1 MTWQFANEFA
11 IVWAHKDRLLE
22 GFANT
27 VWLCLLAT
35 VMALVIAGPITIALM
50 AHNRALRVVMRGLVD
65 GMRCIPFLLLAYIV
79 YYGLPTLGIRFNN
92 WTAGLCALVTYNAAY
107 MAEILRGAWASLPR
121 EHIDA
126 GHAFGFS
133 GLRLYRRIILPP
145 IMMACVPVMGN
156 QMIQII
162 KDSAFLTIIAV
173 PELTHEASAI
183 QSMYYVPFAAFVTAV
198 ALYWLLCRIVE
209 LLVAGIERRAEAR
222 R

>member
-1 MTWQFANEFA
+1 MTREFT
-11 IVWAHKDRLLE
+11 IVWAHKDRLLD

-27 VWLCLLAT
+27 IWLCVLAT
-35 VMALVIAGPITIALM
+35 VIALVVAGPITIALM
-50 AHNRALRVVMRGLVD
+50 AQNRPIRMLARGLVD
-65 GMRCIPFLLLAYIV
+65 GMRCIPFLLLAYII

-92 WTAGLCALVTYNAAY
+92 WTAGLCALVVYNASY

-121 EHIDA
+121 EHTDA

-133 GLRLYRRIILPP
+133 GWQLYRRIILPP
-145 IMMACVPVMGN
+145 ILMACMPVLGN
-156 QMIQII
+156 QIIQII

-183 QSMYYVPFAAFVTAV
+183 QSMYYVPFAAFVSAV
-198 ALYWLLCRIVE
+198 LLYWLLCRIVE
-209 LLVAGIERRAEAR
+209 TLVGLIERRAEKR

>member
-1 MTWQFANEFA
+1 MTREFA
-11 IVWAHKDRLLE
+11 IVWAHGDRLLQ

-27 VWLCLLAT
+27 VWLCVLAT
-35 VMALVIAGPITIALM
+35 ALAVVIAGPIAIALM
-50 AHNRALRVVMRGLVD
+50 ARNRALRLAARGFVD
-65 GMRCIPFLLLAYIV
+65 GMRCVPFLLLAYIV
-79 YYGLPTLGIRFNN
+79 YYGLPTLGIRFDN
-92 WTAGLCALVTYNAAY
+92 WTAGLIALVVYNAAY

-121 EHIDA
+121 EHVDA
-126 GHAFGFS
+126 GHAFGFF

-145 IMMACVPVMGN
+145 VVMACIPVMGN

-183 QSMYYVPFAAFVTAV
+183 QSMYYVPFAAFVSAV
-198 ALYWLLCRIVE
+198 ALYWLLCRVVE
-209 LLVAGIERRAEAR
+209 LMVAAVERRAEAR

>member
-1 MTWQFANEFA
+1 MSHEFA
-11 IVWAHKDRLLE
+11 IVWAHKDRLLS

-27 VWLCLLAT
+27 ILLSLLAT
-35 VMALVIAGPITIALM
+35 AAALALASAITIALM
-50 AHNRALRVVMRGLVD
+50 SYRRAVRAPARGLVD

-79 YYGLPTLGIRFNN
+79 YYALPNLGIRLNN
-92 WTAGLCALVTYNAAY
+92 WTAGLCALVIYNAAY

-126 GHAFGFS
+126 GLAFGFS
-133 GLRLYRRIILPP
+133 GLKLYRRIVLPP
-145 IMMACVPVMGN
+145 IVLACVPIMGN
-156 QMIQII
+156 QIIQII

-183 QSMYYVPFAAFVTAV
+183 QSMYYVPFAAFVSAV
-198 ALYWLLCRIVE
+198 ALYWLLCRLVE
-209 LLVAGIERRAEAR
+209 LGVAAVERRARAR

>member
-1 MTWQFANEFA
+1 MTREFA

-27 VWLCLLAT
+27 IGLCVLAT
-35 VMALVIAGPITIALM
+35 VLAALLAGPVTVALM
-50 AHNRALRVVMRGLVD
+50 ARNRPLRAAARGLVD
-65 GMRCIPFLLLAYIV
+65 GMRCVPFLLLAYIV

-92 WTAGLCALVTYNAAY
+92 WTAGLAALAIYNAAY
-107 MAEILRGAWASLPR
+107 VAEILRGAWASLPR

-126 GHAFGFS
+126 GHALGFFGV
-133 GLRLYRRIILPP
+133 RLYRRIILPP
-145 IMMACVPVMGN
+145 VMLACIPVMGN

-173 PELTHEASAI
+173 PELTHAASAI

-198 ALYWLLCRIVE
+198 ALYWLLCRAIE
-209 LLVAGIERRAEAR
+209 IAVAAVERRAEAR

>member
-1 MTWQFANEFA
+1 MTREFA
-11 IVWAHKDRLLE
+11 IVWAHKDRLLD

-27 VWLCLLAT
+27 IWLCVVAT
-35 VMALVIAGPITIALM
+35 VIALVVASPITIALM
-50 AHNRALRVVMRGLVD
+50 AQNRPIRMLARGLVD
-65 GMRCIPFLLLAYIV
+65 GMRCIPFLLLAYII

-92 WTAGLCALVTYNAAY
+92 WTAGLCALVVYNASY
-107 MAEILRGAWASLPR
+107 MAEILRGAWASLPG

-133 GLRLYRRIILPP
+133 GWQLYRRIILPP
-145 IMMACVPVMGN
+145 ILMACVPVLGN

-183 QSMYYVPFAAFVTAV
+183 QSMYYVPFAAFVSAV
-198 ALYWLLCRIVE
+198 LLYWLLCRIVE
-209 LLVAGIERRAEAR
+209 ALVRLIERRAEKR

>member
-1 MTWQFANEFA
+1 MTREFA
-11 IVWAHKDRLLE
+11 IVWAHKDRLLD

-27 VWLCLLAT
+27 IWLCVLAT
-35 VMALVIAGPITIALM
+35 LIALIVASPITIALM
-50 AHNRALRVVMRGLVD
+50 AQNRPIRVLARGLVD
-65 GMRCIPFLLLAYIV
+65 GMRCIPFLLLAYII

-92 WTAGLCALVTYNAAY
+92 WSAGLCALVVYNASY

-133 GLRLYRRIILPP
+133 GWQLYRRIILPP
-145 IMMACVPVMGN
+145 ILMACMPVLGN
-156 QMIQII
+156 QIIQII

-183 QSMYYVPFAAFVTAV
+183 QSMYYVPCAAFVSAV
-198 ALYWLLCRIVE
+198 LLYWLLCRIVE
-209 LLVAGIERRAEAR
+209 MLVGLVERRAEKR

>member
-1 MTWQFANEFA
+1 MTREFA
-11 IVWAHKDRLLE
+11 IVWAHKDRLLD

-27 VWLCLLAT
+27 VWLCVLAT
-35 VMALVIAGPITIALM
+35 VIALAVASPITMALM
-50 AHNRALRVVMRGLVD
+50 AQKRPMRTLARGLVD
-65 GMRCIPFLLLAYIV
+65 GMRCIPFLLLAYII

-92 WTAGLCALVTYNAAY
+92 WTAGLCALVVYNACY
-107 MAEILRGAWASLPR
+107 IAEILRGAWASLPR

-133 GLRLYRRIILPP
+133 GWRLYRRIILPP
-145 IMMACVPVMGN
+145 ILMACVPVMGN

-183 QSMYYVPFAAFVTAV
+183 QSMYYVPFAAFISAV
-198 ALYWLLCRIVE
+198 LLYWVLCRIVE
-209 LLVAGIERRAEAR
+209 MLVGLIERRAEKR

>member
-1 MTWQFANEFA
+1 MTHEFA
-11 IVWAHKDRLLE
+11 IVWAHRDRLLE

-27 VWLCLLAT
+27 IWLSVLAS
-35 VMALVIAGPITIALM
+35 ALALAIAGPITIALM
-50 AHNRALRVVMRGLVD
+50 AHNRPLRVLARGVVD

-92 WTAGLCALVTYNAAY
+92 WTAGLAALVIYNAAY
-107 MAEILRGAWASLPR
+107 MAEILRGAWASLPA

-133 GLRLYRRIILPP
+133 GLTLYRRIILPP
-145 IMMACVPVMGN
+145 VVMSCVPVMGN

-173 PELTHEASAI
+173 PELTHAASAI
-183 QSMYYVPFAAFVTAV
+183 QSTYYVPFAAFVSAV
-198 ALYWLLCRIVE
+198 ALYWLLCRGVE
-209 LLVAGIERRAEAR
+209 MLVAMVERRAEAR